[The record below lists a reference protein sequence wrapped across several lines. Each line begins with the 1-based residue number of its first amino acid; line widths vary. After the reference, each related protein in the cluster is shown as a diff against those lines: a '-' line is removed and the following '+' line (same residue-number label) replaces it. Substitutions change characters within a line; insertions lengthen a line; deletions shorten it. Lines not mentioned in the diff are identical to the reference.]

1 MSRFISII
9 LIAFVAPFLAGC
21 GTLLAGSAI
30 VGTAKVATKVAVAP
44 VVLAGKATK
53 AIITSGKDEEDDE

>member
-1 MSRFISII
+1 MRLSAII
-9 LIAFVAPFLAGC
+9 LMMFFIPLLAGC
-21 GTLLAGSAI
+21 GTLLVGSAV

-53 AIITSGKDEEDDE
+53 AIITSGKDDEKEE